1 MISFPLWT
9 NRIEYWGR
17 FWEGEKASEETRIYH
32 SSCLWKANSLMDLDM
47 KMNNCNRKV
56 NGKL

>member
-17 FWEGEKASEETRIYH
+17 FWEGEKASEETHIPQ
-32 SSCLWKANSLMDLDM
+32 SLPLES
-47 KMNNCNRKV
+47 KQP
-56 NGKL
+56 NGFGYENE